1 MEKAQRKMTVI
12 RVEENKTAKQV
23 ANGFVHKLKVRVEE
37 LDRDGDPTLTYKRI
51 PSKVKPDKLG
61 TPYDFEIEYGTFVAD
76 NPKPEPKIYERI
88 LGFVVAEKK

>member
-23 ANGFVHKLKVRVEE
+23 AQGFVHKLKVKVEE
-37 LDRDGDPTLTYKRI
+37 LDRDGDLTITYKRI
-51 PSKVKPDKLG
+51 PSKVKPEKLNVVQD
-61 TPYDFEIEYGTFVAD
+61 YEIEYGTFLAD
-76 NPKPEPKIYERI
+76 AKPEPKMFERI

>member
-23 ANGFVHKLKVRVEE
+23 ANGFVHKLKVKVEE
-37 LDRDGDPTLTYKRI
+37 LDRDGDLTITYKRI
-51 PSKVKPDKLG
+51 PSKVKPEKLNVAHD
-61 TPYDFEIEYGTFVAD
+61 YEIEYGTFLAEA
-76 NPKPEPKIYERI
+76 KPESMMFERI